1 MSRLKT
7 EELLASVRSA
17 QDQMVNGVL
26 SIRDRIAELT
36 AERAELQALPVR
48 KAIAVERLEA
58 WVRSIKMIP
67 GTPTLTPSAFSVN
80 APGYS
85 VPRSDFD
92 TAIAS
97 FAIPLIRQ
105 SALSMLETHYETI
118 GKVDDEVNQD
128 KITSLNRK
136 LFDLEMAEESIIRA
150 ADKNGFEIR
159 RRGDADPRAVLAPD
173 KAMP

>member
-1 MSRLKT
+1 MSKLNT
-7 EELLASVRSA
+7 EKLLASVRSA

-36 AERAELQALPVR
+36 AERAELQALPVP
-48 KAIAVERLEA
+48 KTVAVERLEQ
-58 WVRSIKMIP
+58 WVASIMVIP
-67 GTPTLTPSAFSVN
+67 GTPIVRPSSFAGN

-105 SALSMLETHYETI
+105 SALSMLDIHYETI
-118 GKVDDEVNQD
+118 GKVDDEANQAE
-128 KITSLNRK
+128 ITLLNRQ
-136 LFDLEMAEESIIRA
+136 LLDLELAEESIIRA
-150 ADKNGFEIR
+150 ADKNGYEIR
-159 RRGDADPRAVLAPD
+159 RRADADPRAVLAHD
-173 KAMP
+173 SAMP